1 MDLLQSIISQ
11 IFILP
16 NPPHLPPEFLQSD
29 SGGWDVSLGSLQ
41 IDLLATDVGSE
52 VEILAEERGEASA
65 RRDQVNGN
73 GDGQSYANHRLLR
86 QAALTKIKS
95 TASEEAP
102 IKLDRHPLTTDE
114 LNHARS
120 GDCSSK
126 EPVGVASPRRGRET
140 TAPEYGDAAV
150 LRKTRTREE
159 SEND

>member
-1 MDLLQSIISQ
+1 ML
-11 IFILP
+11 
-16 NPPHLPPEFLQSD
+16 
-29 SGGWDVSLGSLQ
+29 
-41 IDLLATDVGSE
+41 
-52 VEILAEERGEASA
+52 LAEERGEVDA
-65 RRDQVNGN
+65 RYVDLLDQVNGN

-140 TAPEYGDAAV
+140 TAPEYGDAAM